1 MLDLRKN
8 LIERRQIELDREL
21 ANHYLGFNTYVTQR
35 QIRPI
40 HVKELSEKMK
50 KGLFRF
56 GEVAFAVRGDKKDI
70 LINGQHVCHAVVE
83 SDEIVPCMLERFR
96 VYDDLELSEAFR
108 QFEILPRSLTD
119 MVKVEAHALNLSW
132 PLWLS
137 SRIVSAAT
145 MEIAEQKRLG
155 SPAGK
160 GSVTAKDKYM
170 TQEDKVK
177 LLGKYLEEGGFLSK
191 ILWEDDKNKISRF
204 LQRKAVVYSMVQ
216 SWRADKNNANV
227 FWSRVRDGEN
237 LTRQMPEM
245 KLREFLIQT
254 RTLNVPVAYRT
265 RRVTEHEFAYRC
277 AQAWNAFR
285 SGRLTKLTYYPDK
298 SIPKF
303 K

>member
-1 MLDLRKN
+1 MLDLRKK
-8 LIERRQIELDREL
+8 LIERRQIELDRDL
-21 ANHYLGFNTYVTQR
+21 ANHYLGFNNYVTQR
-35 QIRPI
+35 ALRPA

-56 GEVAFAVRGDKKDI
+56 GEVAFAVRGEKKDI
-70 LINGQHVCHAVVE
+70 LINGQHVCSAVVE
-83 SDEIVPCMLERFR
+83 CDETVPCILERFR
-96 VYDDLELSEAFR
+96 VNNDLELSEAFR
-108 QFEILPRSLTD
+108 QFEILPRSLSD
-119 MVKVEAHALNLSW
+119 MVKVEAHALKLSW

-145 MEIAEQKRLG
+145 MEIAEQKKLG
-155 SPAGK
+155 YPSGK
-160 GSVTAKDKYM
+160 GAVGARDKFLSR
-170 TQEDKVK
+170 EGKIK
-177 LLGKYLEEGGFLSK
+177 LLGKYLKEGEFLSK
-191 ILWEDDKNKISRF
+191 IIWEDDKNKISRF
-204 LQRKAVVYSMVQ
+204 LQRKAVVYSMIQ
-216 SWRADKNNANV
+216 SWRADKNDASV

-265 RRVTEHEFAYRC
+265 RRVIDHEFAYRC

-285 SGRLTKLTYYPDK
+285 SGRATKLTYYSDK